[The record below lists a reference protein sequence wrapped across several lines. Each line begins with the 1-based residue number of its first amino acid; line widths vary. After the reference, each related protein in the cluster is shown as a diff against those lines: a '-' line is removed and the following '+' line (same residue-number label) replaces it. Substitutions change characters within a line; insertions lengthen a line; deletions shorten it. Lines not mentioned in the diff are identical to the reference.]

1 MHHPSVPPSLATALR
16 AAGFRGVVVVERLD
30 GQPLSPAEEALARGI
45 VEMHERDISNAEIG
59 ATVRKA
65 LADKNAPPLPATGTG
80 GE

>member
-1 MHHPSVPPSLATALR
+1 MSHPSVPPSLATALR
-16 AAGFRGVVVVERLD
+16 AAGLRGVVVVERLD

-59 ATVRKA
+59 ASVRKA
-65 LADKNAPPLPATGTG
+65 IADKKAPPLAPTGTG

>member
-16 AAGFRGVVVVERLD
+16 AAGFHGVVVVERLD

>member
-30 GQPLSPAEEALARGI
+30 GQPLSPAEETLARAI
-45 VEMHERDISNAEIG
+45 VEMHEQDVSNAELG
-59 ATVRKA
+59 ALVRKA
-65 LADKNAPPLPATGTG
+65 LAAKDAPPLAATGTG